1 MLTAKTQE
9 IQRNPLEELNKML
22 SYLQLLENST
32 SMKALGH
39 DDVPPPGTSRKP
51 KLNPKSIVVRDWGS
65 HTVTVPTVL
74 PPLRK
79 EGFQPK
85 LRCAAEWR
93 SHVKSS

>member
-1 MLTAKTQE
+1 MLTAKTQK

-22 SYLQLLENST
+22 SYLQSLENST

-51 KLNPKSIVVRDWGS
+51 KLNSKSIVVRDWGS
-65 HTVTVPTVL
+65 HTV
-74 PPLRK
+74 PLRK